1 MKKFTINL
9 CLIIF
14 SLITFISS
22 ANALEQIIDVILPES
37 SFFDVNENYW
47 AFTEIDEL
55 RKLGILKGYPNHKF
69 NPEATITRAEFATL
83 AVRALK
89 LDDKEVIY
97 PLGFDDFF
105 PEDWA
110 WEYVQNAYFFGLFTP
125 PRANKYGYYFFNPDE
140 PIKRGYAITIA
151 VNALKTAPLSRKKAK
166 AVLEEA
172 YDDSYNVSEHFLIPT
187 AKAQI
192 LDMLAIDPRKPKLLN
207 LDKPITRAEAAVLLY
222 NMIEEAKVIPND
234 KIAASITKKK
244 SALGHVIQDAI
255 VDGDI
260 ATIPKGTV
268 LPLIL
273 TTKFTSQK
281 SHKGEEFTALVPKNF
296 VTARHYLL
304 LPAGTKFKGYL
315 SNTKKAHF
323 IISNGALIFENS
335 TLEVSKQF
343 PMALEAIAEIYPKNI
358 NAKYR
363 KIFKGEKVSID
374 RGQFLELKI
383 LQDIKID
390 LTTGKLIRYENL

>member
-1 MKKFTINL
+1 MHVAD
-9 CLIIF
+9 
-14 SLITFISS
+14 LITIASS

-37 SFFDVNENYW
+37 SFYDVNESYW

-55 RKLGILKGYPNHKF
+55 RKVGILRGYPNHKF

-89 LDDKEVIY
+89 LDDKEVVY
-97 PLGFDDFF
+97 PLGFDDFY

-110 WEYVQNAYFFGLFTP
+110 WENVQNAYFFGLFTP

-140 PIKRGYAITIA
+140 PINRGYAITIA
-151 VNALKTAPLSRKKAK
+151 VNALKTAPLTRNKAK
-166 AVLEEA
+166 AVLDGA
-172 YDDSYNVSEHFLIPT
+172 YDDSFSVPEHFLIPT

-192 LDMLAIDPRKPKLLN
+192 LDMLAIDPRKPKLLD
-207 LDKPITRAEAAVLLY
+207 LDKPITRAETAVLLY
-222 NMIEEAKVIPND
+222 NMVEEAKINPND
-234 KIAASITKKK
+234 KIKASITKKK
-244 SALGHVIQDAI
+244 SASGHVIQDAI

-268 LPLIL
+268 IPLIL
-273 TTKFTSQK
+273 KSNFSSQK
-281 SHKGEEFTALVPKNF
+281 SHTGEEYTALVPKNF

-304 LPAGTKFKGYL
+304 LPAGTKFKGYI
-315 SNTKKAHF
+315 SNVKKAHF
-323 IISNGALIFENS
+323 LISNGALTFQNS

-343 PMALEAIAEIYPKNI
+343 PMPLEAIAEIHSENCNTKS
-358 NAKYR
+358 R
-363 KIFKGEKVSID
+363 KIFKGDKLSID
-374 RGQFLELKI
+374 RGQFLELKT

-390 LTTGKLIRYENL
+390 LTTGKLIRYEDL

>member
-1 MKKFTINL
+1 MKKFNINL
-9 CLIIF
+9 CLIVF
-14 SLITFISS
+14 SLITFVSG

-37 SFFDVNENYW
+37 SFFDVKESYW

-55 RKLGILKGYPNHKF
+55 RKMGILKGYPDNKF
-69 NPEATITRAEFATL
+69 HPEETITRAEFATL

-89 LDDKEVIY
+89 LDDKEVVY
-97 PLGFDDFF
+97 PLGFDDFY

-110 WEYVQNAYFFGLFTP
+110 WENVQNAYFFGLFTP

-151 VNALKTAPLSRKKAK
+151 VNALKTAPLTRNKAK
-166 AVLEEA
+166 AVLENVYE
-172 YDDSYNVSEHFLIPT
+172 DSYTVSDHFLIPT

-207 LDKPITRAEAAVLLY
+207 LDKPITRAESAVLLY
-222 NMIEEAKVIPND
+222 NMVEEAKINPND
-234 KIAASITKKK
+234 KIKAALTKKR
-244 SALGHVIQDAI
+244 SVSGHVIQDAV

-268 LPLIL
+268 IPLIL
-273 TTKFTSQK
+273 KTNFSSQK
-281 SHKGEEFTALVPKNF
+281 SHTGEEYTALVPKNF
-296 VTARHYLL
+296 VTGKHYLL
-304 LPAGTKFKGYL
+304 LPAGTKFKGYI
-315 SNTKKAHF
+315 SNVKKAHF
-323 IISNGALIFENS
+323 LISNGSLTFQNS
-335 TLEVSKQF
+335 TLEIAKQF
-343 PMALEAIAEIYPKNI
+343 PMPLEAIAEIHSANCDT
-358 NAKYR
+358 R
-363 KIFKGEKVSID
+363 SRRIFKGDKLSID

-390 LTTGKLIRYENL
+390 LTTGKLIRYEDL

>member
-110 WEYVQNAYFFGLFTP
+110 WEYVQNAYFFWTV
-125 PRANKYGYYFFNPDE
+125 Y
-140 PIKRGYAITIA
+140 
-151 VNALKTAPLSRKKAK
+151 TA
-166 AVLEEA
+166 
-172 YDDSYNVSEHFLIPT
+172 
-187 AKAQI
+187 
-192 LDMLAIDPRKPKLLN
+192 
-207 LDKPITRAEAAVLLY
+207 
-222 NMIEEAKVIPND
+222 
-234 KIAASITKKK
+234 
-244 SALGHVIQDAI
+244 
-255 VDGDI
+255 
-260 ATIPKGTV
+260 
-268 LPLIL
+268 
-273 TTKFTSQK
+273 
-281 SHKGEEFTALVPKNF
+281 
-296 VTARHYLL
+296 
-304 LPAGTKFKGYL
+304 
-315 SNTKKAHF
+315 
-323 IISNGALIFENS
+323 
-335 TLEVSKQF
+335 
-343 PMALEAIAEIYPKNI
+343 
-358 NAKYR
+358 
-363 KIFKGEKVSID
+363 
-374 RGQFLELKI
+374 
-383 LQDIKID
+383 
-390 LTTGKLIRYENL
+390 